1 MVREDGKLINAFGND
16 ILDFNSVDEL
26 IREMAP
32 NRYDDFMLKDEID
45 FKYISENIGN
55 FRVNAYRCMNSL
67 GIVMRVIKNKIPRVE
82 DISSLN
88 ILKDFTQLKYGLVL
102 ITGPTGSGKSTPLAA
117 MINEINKIQEKHIIT
132 LEEPIEYM
140 KKLFSEGVI
149 SKAEYEKWIRNGK
162 Y

>member
-1 MVREDGKLINAFGND
+1 
-16 ILDFNSVDEL
+16 
-26 IREMAP
+26 
-32 NRYDDFMLKDEID
+32 
-45 FKYISENIGN
+45 
-55 FRVNAYRCMNSL
+55 
-67 GIVMRVIKNKIPRVE
+67 MRVIKNKIPRLE

-102 ITGPTGSGKSTPLAA
+102 ITGPTGSGKSTPLAT